1 MLRFSLWFSVLL
13 FATSC
18 LAKPIFTREQV
29 ELESM
34 RKKAEETKKMVVP
47 KTGWRHLG
55 YHVGCELCGMMAR
68 DFYEIRHSERKVSS
82 KVMSICDTLSSDGE
96 WLKSLDI
103 IQVDND
109 EDDLGGRYLKLRD
122 LSPKRKDC
130 RGDVECALTSR
141 LCSRLVGGIPRNRL
155 VHTESRASTDPSFED
170 YKTKMCEKPC
180 RQQAKMRKPVKSFV
194 DDTVF
199 VAMSKDE
206 IKREERYTKQRDEA
220 YGHMDGEL

>member
-1 MLRFSLWFSVLL
+1 MLRFSLCLSVFLATVIARPRFS
-13 FATSC
+13 
-18 LAKPIFTREQV
+18 REQV
-29 ELESM
+29 ELEAM
-34 RKKAEETKKMVVP
+34 KRKAEETKKMIIP
-47 KTGWRHLG
+47 RTSWRHLG

-82 KVMSICDTLSSDGE
+82 KVMSICDTLSSDGQ

-122 LSPKRKDC
+122 LSPSRKDC
-130 RGDVECALTSR
+130 RGDTECALTSR
-141 LCSRLVGGIPRNRL
+141 LCSRLVSDIPRNRL
-155 VHTESRASTDPSFED
+155 VHSKSRASTTDPSFED
-170 YKTKMCEKPC
+170 YKTKMCEKSC

-199 VAMSKDE
+199 VARSEDE
-206 IKREERYTKQRDEA
+206 IKNEERYTKQRDEA
-220 YGHMDGEL
+220 YGHMGGEL